1 MREQGRLRRRA
12 NWVLAGAAIVYA
24 IVFAVHVRYTS
35 TWFEAVYWVVQSA
48 LIGSV
53 ADWFAVTALF
63 RKPLGFPYHTALIPR
78 NRDRMINGLVNLV
91 ETKLL
96 TLEQCRN
103 ALGKVCFLPILDRF
117 VQSDTGRNY
126 LRNALRFLLIRA
138 WEMRTES
145 EWAAWGAVKLRAFM
159 HRRSIMGPL
168 QQVVTEVCTTNK
180 HEKLVVKG
188 IVALQDAIDKPQ
200 VLQWLT
206 ATINDEIEARKQ
218 NVLTA
223 ILIGVSEAVDIINAR
238 DMAMAVLREL
248 YMVLERW
255 KQPNSRERQQWLLQ
269 WLEPL
274 QAMAY
279 DKDTRNTIDGAWQ
292 RWIDEQDWET
302 VLETYVCPY
311 LHNLVY
317 ATAEGNESPAALLE
331 SSLQKLW
338 STYRADEA
346 VSDKAEAM
354 CHHMAEYVLERSHGL
369 LGTVVRQVLN
379 GLSTE
384 KFIAFIESKVDDD
397 LSWIRIN
404 GAIVGSVCGLLTWA
418 FLYGVYEPFL
428 AAMGVH

>member
-1 MREQGRLRRRA
+1 
-12 NWVLAGAAIVYA
+12 
-24 IVFAVHVRYTS
+24 
-35 TWFEAVYWVVQSA
+35 
-48 LIGSV
+48 
-53 ADWFAVTALF
+53 
-63 RKPLGFPYHTALIPR
+63 
-78 NRDRMINGLVNLV
+78 
-91 ETKLL
+91 
-96 TLEQCRN
+96 
-103 ALGKVCFLPILDRF
+103 
-117 VQSDTGRNY
+117 
-126 LRNALRFLLIRA
+126 
-138 WEMRTES
+138 
-145 EWAAWGAVKLRAFM
+145 
-159 HRRSIMGPL
+159 
-168 QQVVTEVCTTNK
+168 
-180 HEKLVVKG
+180 
-188 IVALQDAIDKPQ
+188 
-200 VLQWLT
+200 
-206 ATINDEIEARKQ
+206 
-218 NVLTA
+218 
-223 ILIGVSEAVDIINAR
+223 
-238 DMAMAVLREL
+238 MAVLREL

-384 KFIAFIESKVDDD
+384 KFIA
-397 LSWIRIN
+397 LSNPKWMMI
-404 GAIVGSVCGLLTWA
+404 
-418 FLYGVYEPFL
+418 
-428 AAMGVH
+428 